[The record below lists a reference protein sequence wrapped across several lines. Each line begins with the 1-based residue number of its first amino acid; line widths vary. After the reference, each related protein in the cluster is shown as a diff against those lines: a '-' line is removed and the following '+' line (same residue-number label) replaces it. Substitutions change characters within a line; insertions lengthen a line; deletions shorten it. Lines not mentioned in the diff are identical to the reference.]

1 MLGPPVQAQDN
12 PSTQELADLRD
23 RAEAGD
29 ADAQFTLGEFY
40 TAGEG
45 VLQDDVEARR
55 WYNLADAWSAESTDD
70 LRAQIV
76 LAHRAIAE
84 RMMPKRSPGSASPLR
99 RATTKR
105 RKTLWV

>member
-45 VLQDDVEARR
+45 VPQDDVEARR
-55 WYNLADAWSAESTDD
+55 WYNLADG
-70 LRAQIV
+70 LVCRV
-76 LAHRAIAE
+76 N
-84 RMMPKRSPGSASPLR
+84 
-99 RATTKR
+99 
-105 RKTLWV
+105 